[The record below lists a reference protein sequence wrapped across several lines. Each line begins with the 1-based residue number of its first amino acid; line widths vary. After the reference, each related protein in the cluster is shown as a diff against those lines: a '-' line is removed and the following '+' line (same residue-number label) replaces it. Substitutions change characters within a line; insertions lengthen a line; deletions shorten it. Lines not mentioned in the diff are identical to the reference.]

1 MIRIFDIKR
10 KNKELKNDDSE
21 ILKRYLKISNESS
34 KNVLDNT
41 CSKESGLTLNQVEE
55 RLKKDGKNIVV
66 KKDNRGILYF
76 LFESF
81 KDEFIIILFFLAVIN
96 WFLGDKLGSCII
108 VGIATISALIR
119 FFQDYF
125 AYFLKNP
132 ACN

>member
-96 WFLGDKLGSCII
+96 WFLGDKLGSC
-108 VGIATISALIR
+108 
-119 FFQDYF
+119 
-125 AYFLKNP
+125 K
-132 ACN
+132 